1 MNKILQ
7 KNIEKRHK
15 EEQKAREKN
24 EIQRIKDMKKSQKYE
39 EKAVKINSNFYLY
52 FYFFYHDN
60 SKPVFNGAIL
70 N

>member
-24 EIQRIKDMKKSQKYE
+24 EIQRVKDMKKSQKYE
-39 EKAVKINSNFYLY
+39 EKQA
-52 FYFFYHDN
+52 
-60 SKPVFNGAIL
+60 
-70 N
+70 